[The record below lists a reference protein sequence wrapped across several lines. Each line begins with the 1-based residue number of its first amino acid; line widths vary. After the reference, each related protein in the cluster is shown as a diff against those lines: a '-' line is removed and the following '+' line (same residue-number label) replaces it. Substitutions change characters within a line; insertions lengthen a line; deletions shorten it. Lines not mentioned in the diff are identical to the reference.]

1 MSFFSKLLESKRS
14 AFSGKHHVRQEPSVN
29 VPESQAV
36 VAYPPADPGIPFK
49 TTDDILTAHQELL
62 SRIKL
67 TYGSDQ
73 LTFEKDLLSVV
84 RRYAEYV
91 HLLPATPDNYFS
103 GPGGLLRMGLEIA
116 FFSLQATDGQIFSG
130 RTTISKR
137 RNLEP
142 RWRHATFLAGLC
154 HEIHRTLSHIIVTD
168 DKGNEWPPYLFSLS
182 EWMQREKVSRFYIRW
197 VPNAPEARSL
207 AVFALPHI
215 VSASFLHYLSEGN
228 STVVP
233 HMMASISGM
242 PIYRERNILDQLV
255 QHAAALVIDC
265 DLRSSADRYGKP
277 LLGSHL
283 ERYLVD
289 AMRRLIG
296 SNTAWIPNDPKSR
309 VWYTK
314 PGMFLIWPN
323 AAADI
328 CKLLET
334 DRLPGIPKSPETI
347 LEILVSAGVIEP
359 KNETTATWTI
369 FPLHSNAA
377 IESVKLSSPAILL
390 TGLENAPAPL
400 DVDLT
405 KERQIEDSKKE
416 KPKSITP
423 ENGAKQLS
431 LPVDEPSKNSE
442 DSIEKS
448 TANVAKDDVKNAA
461 TPESEVPITK
471 SKETSVTHQSPLFA
485 LKAPLRLNPTV
496 RTALSEIVSTLNH
509 PSGPFAACSIP
520 TGLFVPLAELE
531 QRRID
536 TSLAIRA
543 LTEASM
549 LISLNNSEIKTI
561 MHNFGGKEM
570 LGIIISPHFING
582 FEPEHFLTVPTE
594 GDKGAR
600 P

>member
-1 MSFFSKLLESKRS
+1 MSFFSRLLKNKLGVAANQSQPICQQL
-14 AFSGKHHVRQEPSVN
+14 SVN
-29 VPESQAV
+29 TSNLQPS
-36 VAYPPADPGIPFK
+36 VAYPPTDPGIPFK
-49 TTDDILTAHQELL
+49 TTDDILLVHQELL
-62 SRIKL
+62 DRIKL

-84 RRYAEYV
+84 RYYAEYV

-116 FFSLQATDGQIFSG
+116 FFSLQATDGHIFSG

-137 RNLEP
+137 RHLEP

-168 DKGNEWPPYLFSLS
+168 DKGNEWPPYLRSLS
-182 EWMQREKVSRFYIRW
+182 QWMQAEKVSRYYIRW
-197 VPNAPEARSL
+197 IANAPEARSL

-215 VSASFLHYLSEGN
+215 VSSSFLQYLSEGN

-242 PIYRERNILDQLV
+242 PVYRERNILDQLV
-255 QHAAALVIDC
+255 RQAAALVIDR

-314 PGMFLIWPN
+314 SDMFLVWPN
-323 AAADI
+323 AAMDI
-328 CKLLET
+328 CKLLES

-359 KNETTATWTI
+359 KSDITITWTI
-369 FPLHSNAA
+369 FPLHSNIS
-377 IESVKLSSPAILL
+377 IESVKLSSPDILL
-390 TGLENAPAPL
+390 IGLENAPVPL
-400 DVDLT
+400 EIDLT
-405 KERQIEDSKKE
+405 QERHTEDKKKE
-416 KPKSITP
+416 KPKDTTTD
-423 ENGAKQLS
+423 NGAKQLL
-431 LPVDEPSKNSE
+431 LPVDEPPKNLE
-442 DSIEKS
+442 NDS
-448 TANVAKDDVKNAA
+448 DKNA
-461 TPESEVPITK
+461 
-471 SKETSVTHQSPLFA
+471 TSVKQDDTIDMAKVQSDVTSAETIRPLPLFA
-485 LKAPLRLNPTV
+485 LNAPLRLNPQIRAV
-496 RTALSEIVSTLNH
+496 LSEIVSTLNR

-520 TGLFVPLAELE
+520 TGLFVPLAEIE
-531 QRRID
+531 QRRLD
-536 TSLAIRA
+536 TSLTIRS
-543 LTEASM
+543 LTEVSM
-549 LISLNNSEIKTI
+549 LISPDNSTTKKTI
-561 MHNFGGKEM
+561 VHNFGGVET
-570 LGIIISPHFING
+570 LGIIISPRFISG
-582 FEPEHFLTVPTE
+582 FDPDHFLTAPIE
-594 GDKGAR
+594 GNNDAN

>member
-1 MSFFSKLLESKRS
+1 MSFFSKLLERKRS
-14 AFSGKHHVRQEPSVN
+14 TFPDKHHVRQEPSVN
-29 VPESQAV
+29 VPESQAA

-91 HLLPATPDNYFS
+91 HLLPATPDNYFN

-154 HEIHRTLSHIIVTD
+154 HEIHRTLSHIIVTN

-182 EWMQREKVSRFYIRW
+182 EWMQREKVSRFYVRW
-197 VPNAPEARSL
+197 IPNAPEARSL

-242 PIYRERNILDQLV
+242 PVYRERNILDQLV
-255 QHAAALVIDC
+255 RHAAALVIDC

-296 SNTAWIPNDPKSR
+296 SNAAWIPNDPKSR
-309 VWYTK
+309 IWYTTS
-314 PGMFLIWPN
+314 GMFLVWPN

-334 DRLPGIPKSPETI
+334 DRLPGIPKSSETI

-359 KNETTATWTI
+359 KSETTATWTI
-369 FPLHSNAA
+369 FPPHSNAA

-405 KERQIEDSKKE
+405 KARQIEDSKKE
-416 KPKSITP
+416 KPNNISP
-423 ENGAKQLS
+423 ENDAKQLS
-431 LPVDEPSKNSE
+431 LPVDESSKHSG
-442 DSIEKS
+442 DATEKN
-448 TANVAKDDVKNAA
+448 TTNVAKDNATNAA
-461 TPESEVPITK
+461 ISEPEASTAE
-471 SKETSVTHQSPLFA
+471 SKEASVAHQSALFA
-485 LKAPLRLNPTV
+485 LNAPLRLNTPV
-496 RTALSEIVSTLNH
+496 RTALSEIVATLNR

-520 TGLFVPLAELE
+520 AGLFVPLAELE
-531 QRRID
+531 QRRVD

-543 LTEASM
+543 LTEVSM
-549 LISLNNSEIKTI
+549 LIAPTNSTIKTI
-561 MHNFGGKEM
+561 VHDFGGMET
-570 LGIIISPHFING
+570 LGIIIAPRFISG
-582 FEPEHFLTVPTE
+582 FDPDHFLTMPTE
-594 GDKGAR
+594 GDKDAC